1 VEVFRIVEYARA
13 TRKPEQIATL
23 INEVAESVNAT
34 KDLTYEQHLATNQRC
49 PPVYGVRP
57 TKGRNFHAQDV
68 EGCRHSYEDPHDL
81 AAPPSYVPAL
91 KIAGE
96 ASEASFRAAMER
108 AGIDNQT
115 YDLNSALLDVN
126 ESRIWQAVQ

>member
-49 PPVYGVRP
+49 PLLVEQRCSVYGVRP
-57 TKGRNFHAQDV
+57 TKCRNCHAQDV
-68 EGCRHSYEDPHDL
+68 EGCRPSYEQPHDL
-81 AAPPSYVPAL
+81 AAPPSYP
-91 KIAGE
+91 
-96 ASEASFRAAMER
+96 SEDAFTTDARRPSGPPDACA
-108 AGIDNQT
+108 
-115 YDLNSALLDVN
+115 
-126 ESRIWQAVQ
+126 